1 MGCFSSW
8 YMGIPSFSINRKRL
22 FLMSGPC
29 RFDPGFAL
37 SRTVPF
43 RSLPRCFFP
52 RFFPHFSAFFL
63 RFVRCDSWFTSPYFG
78 DSFHFPFTGI
88 SSSQRFTLWQFASWY
103 MGIASLSDA
112 VWGLFLLFGSRLSGG
127 CLYALSVF
135 SVFLRKHNRTLRKPW
150 FLSVRERLRSVGRS
164 G

>member
-1 MGCFSSW
+1 
-8 YMGIPSFSINRKRL
+8 MGIPSFSINRKRL

-29 RFDPGFAL
+29 RFDPGFAI

-43 RSLPRCFFP
+43 RSLPRCVFSYYSASF
-52 RFFPHFSAFFL
+52 RVFPHFSAFFL

-112 VWGLFLLFGSRLSGG
+112 VWVFVSPFRIPSVWRLFVRTLRFFG
-127 CLYALSVF
+127 V
-135 SVFLRKHNRTLRKPW
+135 LRKHNRTLRKPW

>member
-1 MGCFSSW
+1 MVIMGCFSSW

-29 RFDPGFAL
+29 RFDPGFAI

-43 RSLPRCFFP
+43 RSLRVASFHIIPR
-52 RFFPHFSAFFL
+52 FSAFFL

-135 SVFLRKHNRTLRKPW
+135 SVF
-150 FLSVRERLRSVGRS
+150 
-164 G
+164 

>member
-29 RFDPGFAL
+29 RFDPGFAI

-43 RSLPRCFFP
+43 RSLRVASFHIFP
-52 RFFPHFSAFFL
+52 RLFAFFPHFFALFL

-135 SVFLRKHNRTLRKPW
+135 SVF
-150 FLSVRERLRSVGRS
+150 
-164 G
+164 